1 MDVPSLDTMPKT
13 VFDGGTGLVP
23 VLTTESL
30 HCTAAI
36 GLCSGKEPESILQTL
51 SWMACVVA
59 MLLQSIGEAAKSI
72 WFVQLILCIFPPQRV
87 DDQISVSVQRL
98 QTVSLVC
105 AKLQLSSFPED
116 HLFDFC
122 HFPCLSMEQ
131 DKFRVDDASAK
142 IAMHGVIQGHVDGQ
156 LPSCGAAAPDSVCVQ
171 PET

>member
-98 QTVSLVC
+98 PTVSLVC

-116 HLFDFC
+116 HLF
-122 HFPCLSMEQ
+122 
-131 DKFRVDDASAK
+131 
-142 IAMHGVIQGHVDGQ
+142 
-156 LPSCGAAAPDSVCVQ
+156 
-171 PET
+171 